1 MSDSWRESDSWQE
14 KVGRVLEEALRRP
27 PERRAAFLETRCE
40 EEALRE
46 EVASLLVAHEEES
59 GLFEELAGGAAASA
73 LGELMER
80 PAKGA
85 DGEHPEGEAP
95 SGKGSDPLGLE
106 GERVGRYVAEEH
118 LGGGGMGIV
127 YRARDPELGR
137 AVALKFLP
145 PHLAASEEADQRF
158 AREAKAAASLDHP
171 HIATIYEIGR
181 VEAGEAQG
189 QRYIAMAYYEGE
201 TLKEKLE
208 REGPLP
214 IGEALRYAEQVAGA
228 LSATHEAGVVHRD
241 VKPANVMVTDGEQV
255 KLLDF
260 GLARLAETTRLTG
273 TGQQLGT
280 ASYMSPEQIEGEEV
294 GPAADLWA
302 LGALL
307 YEMLAGERPFA
318 GERRATVLHAVL
330 HEEPAPLTGHRDEVS
345 PGLEQVVRRCLEK
358 DPAGRYGSAEAL
370 REDLRAL
377 HAGEE
382 PASEGKPPPVA
393 SGQRRG
399 RRRWAL
405 GAVAALLL
413 AVAAA
418 LGWALWPS
426 GTPEGESSPP
436 TVAVLPFEVSGSGA
450 ETWRD
455 GMVTALSLNL
465 DGAAGL
471 RAIAD
476 RTVFAAWEKQVSSN
490 GSSGDDSSNE
500 GTSTESALAV
510 AREVGARYAVVGS
523 AVQLGGEL
531 RLAAEVRRAGTG
543 GRLGQVEV
551 RGEPE
556 RVTGL
561 TDRLTRKVLG
571 VLLERSEDQVPSVD
585 LASITTSSLPALK
598 AYLRGEQHYRSA
610 QYEAAIEDYEAAVS
624 RDSAFALAYARL
636 GLCHGWLVNLEKNR
650 QYWQKAAKHAGQLP
664 QRERR
669 IVRAVHLRNGGR
681 AVAAADSLRRIS
693 ADYPDDPAVWYA
705 LGETLYHNAVP
716 RGLPEA
722 DTAFGRAIDLDPG
735 MAPYHHHF
743 VDMAFSVHHDST
755 LAAERL
761 AQHPSSGRYKAGL
774 ENSKDLVFGTPAE
787 RQAVIDSLG
796 SVPLN
801 PFALNHPTD
810 GELWV
815 RVLKG
820 WDPPVAEFLFRQ
832 VAGAN
837 FLHGHLQSA
846 YRRAVREWSPSDRA
860 CLLAYAASLSMPV
873 PDSLTEEHVVPKT
886 LTESTSTRRLKC
898 AGLSLADQGR
908 AKEVATVTRLLES
921 KGEDVTPVI
930 KELEGYRAF
939 RAGSLQEADRLWA
952 GHNESGRFGAV
963 WRGDLYRTLGKLRT
977 AKGWYQAAWQI
988 PLAHERLGRLYEK
1001 MGRPEKARAA
1011 YDRFVDAWDDADPEL
1026 QPRVERARN
1035 RIETIGRMDAAE

>member
-1 MSDSWRESDSWQE
+1 M
-14 KVGRVLEEALRRP
+14 EEALKRP
-27 PERRAAFLETRCE
+27 PGTRRAFLEERCE
-40 EEALRE
+40 EEALRA
-46 EVASLLVAHEEES
+46 EVASLLAAHEEES

-73 LGELMER
+73 LGELVEGR
-80 PAKGA
+80 AKGT
-85 DGEHPEGEAP
+85 DGGAPEGKVP
-95 SGKGSDPLGLE
+95 GGTGSDPLGLE
-106 GERVGRYVAEEH
+106 GSRVGRYEVDGH

-127 YRARDPELGR
+127 YRARDPELDR

-145 PHLAASEEADQRF
+145 PYLAAREEAERRF
-158 AREAKAAASLDHP
+158 VREARAAAALEHSHV
-171 HIATIYEIGR
+171 ATVHEIGR
-181 VEAGEAQG
+181 VEAGAAQG

-201 TLKEKLE
+201 TLTEKLE

-214 IGEALRYAEQVAGA
+214 VEQAIRYVEQIAGA
-228 LSATHEAGVVHRD
+228 LAAAHEAGVVHRD
-241 VKPANVMVTDGEQV
+241 VKPANVMVTEEGTV

-260 GLARLAETTRLTG
+260 GLARAAADTRLTE
-273 TGQQLGT
+273 TGRGLGT
-280 ASYMSPEQIEGEEV
+280 AAYMSPEQARGEDV
-294 GPAADLWA
+294 GPPTDLWA
-302 LGALL
+302 LGVLL
-307 YEMLAGERPFA
+307 YEMLAGERPFE
-318 GERRATVLHAVL
+318 GERQAAILHAVL
-330 HEEPAPLTGHRDEVS
+330 HEEPSLLTEHRPEV
-345 PGLEQVVRRCLEK
+345 PDALLQVVHRCLQK
-358 DPAGRYGSAEAL
+358 DPADRHGSAEAL
-370 REDLRAL
+370 REDLHALRA
-377 HAGEE
+377 GKE
-382 PASEGKPPPVA
+382 PATSRKPPLGRAV
-393 SGQRRG
+393 QKRG
-399 RRRWAL
+399 RRRRVLA
-405 GAVAALLL
+405 GIAALLL
-413 AVAAA
+413 VLAGA
-418 LGWALWPS
+418 LGWALWPV
-426 GTPEGESSPP
+426 GETEGESSPP

-476 RTVFAAWEKQVSSN
+476 RTVFAAWEKQGSSN

-510 AREVGARYAVVGS
+510 ARDVGARYAVVGS

-551 RGEPE
+551 RGDPE
-556 RVTGL
+556 RVTTL

-598 AYLRGEQHYRSA
+598 AYLRGERHYRSA

-624 RDSAFALAYARL
+624 RDSAFALVYARL

-650 QYWQKAAKHAGQLP
+650 QYWQKAARHAGQLP

-743 VDMAFSVHHDST
+743 VDMAFSVHHDSA

-873 PDSLTEEHVVPKT
+873 PDSLTEAYVVPKT

-898 AGLSLADQGR
+898 AGLSLVDQGR

-921 KGEDVTPVI
+921 KGEDMTPVI

-939 RAGSLQEADRLWA
+939 RAGHLQEAERLWA

-963 WRGDLYRTLGKLRT
+963 WRGDLYRKLGELRT

-1011 YDRFVDAWDDADPEL
+1011 YDRFVESWEDADPKL
-1026 QPRVERARN
+1026 QPRVEKARK
-1035 RIETIGRMDAAE
+1035 RIEALGRMGAAAQPASRISTTGTYRSVKK

>member
-1 MSDSWRESDSWQE
+1 MSDSWQESDSWRE

-40 EEALRE
+40 EESVRQ
-46 EVASLLVAHEEES
+46 EVASLLAAHEEES

-85 DGEHPEGEAP
+85 NGEYLEGEAP
-95 SGKGSDPLGLE
+95 SGTASDPLGLE

-127 YRARDPELGR
+127 YRARDPELSR

-145 PHLAASEEADQRF
+145 PHLSGHPEVEERF
-158 AREAKAAASLDHP
+158 AREAKAAASLEHP

-181 VEAGEAQG
+181 AEAGEAEG

-201 TLKEKLE
+201 TLKQKLG

-214 IGEALRYAEQVAGA
+214 VEEAIGYAEQIAGA
-228 LSATHEAGVVHRD
+228 LAAAHEAGVVHRD
-241 VKPANVMVTDGEQV
+241 VKPANVMVTDGGQV
-255 KLLDF
+255 KLVDF
-260 GLARLAETTRLTG
+260 GLARLAEATRLTG
-273 TGQQLGT
+273 TEQKLGT
-280 ASYMSPEQIEGEEV
+280 ASYMSPEQIEGKEV

-302 LGALL
+302 VGALL
-307 YEMLAGERPFA
+307 YEMVAGERPFE
-318 GERRATVLHAVL
+318 GERRAAVLHAVL
-330 HEEPAPLTGHRDEVS
+330 HEEPAPLTERRPEV
-345 PGLEQVVRRCLEK
+345 PTGLAQVAGRCLEK
-358 DPAGRYGSAEAL
+358 DPTGRYSSAEAL
-370 REDLRAL
+370 REDLLAV
-377 HAGEE
+377 HDGEE
-382 PASEGKPPPVA
+382 PESSGKKLLGRA
-393 SGQRRG
+393 GKGG
-399 RRRWAL
+399 RRRWMFA
-405 GAVAALLL
+405 GVAALLL
-413 AVAAA
+413 AVTGA

-426 GTPEGESSPP
+426 GTPEGESSPS

-455 GMVTALSLNL
+455 GMVTTLTLNL

-476 RTVFAAWEKQVSSN
+476 RTVFAAWENRDAS
-490 GSSGDDSSNE
+490 DE
-500 GTSTESALAV
+500 GTSGKRALAV

-531 RLAAEVRRAGTG
+531 RLAAEVRRAATG

-551 RGEPE
+551 RGEPKS
-556 RVTGL
+556 VTAL

-598 AYLRGEQHYRSA
+598 AYLRGERHYRSA
-610 QYEAAIEDYEAAVS
+610 QYEAAIEDYEAAVA

-650 QYWQKAAKHAGQLP
+650 QYWQKAAKHAEQLP

-669 IVRAVHLRNGGR
+669 IVRAVHLRNDGR

-705 LGETLYHNAVP
+705 LGETLYHHAVP

-722 DTAFGRAIDLDPG
+722 DTAFRRAIDLDPG

-743 VDMAFSVHHDST
+743 VDMGLSVHHDSV

-761 AQHPSSGRYKAGL
+761 AQHPSSGRYKAEL

-796 SVPLN
+796 AVPLN

-810 GELWV
+810 GDIWI
-815 RVLKG
+815 RVLRE
-820 WDPPVAEFLFRQ
+820 WDPPVELFLWRL
-832 VAGAN
+832 AGAN
-837 FLHGHLQSA
+837 FWHGHLQSA
-846 YRRAVREWSPSDRA
+846 YRRAVREWSPTDRA
-860 CLLAYAASLSMPV
+860 CLLAHASSLSMPV
-873 PDSLTEEHVVPKT
+873 PDSLTEAYVVPKP
-886 LTESTSTRRLKC
+886 LTESASTRRLKC
-898 AGLSLADQGR
+898 AGLYLVDQGR

-921 KGEDVTPVI
+921 KAEDTEPVI

-939 RAGSLQEADRLWA
+939 RAGNLQEAGRLWA
-952 GHNESGRFGAV
+952 GHNESKQFGAI
-963 WRGDLYRTLGKLRT
+963 WRGDLYRKLGELRE
-977 AKGWYQAAWQI
+977 AEGWYQAAWQI

-1011 YDRFVDAWDDADPEL
+1011 YERFVDAWDDTDPEL

-1035 RIETIGRMDAAE
+1035 RIEMLGRKETAE

>member
-1 MSDSWRESDSWQE
+1 MSDAWRD

-27 PERRAAFLETRCE
+27 PEQREAFLEKRCE
-40 EEALRE
+40 EEALRK
-46 EVASLLVAHEEES
+46 EVASLLAAHEEES
-59 GLFEELAGGAAASA
+59 GLFEELSGGAAASA

-80 PAKGA
+80 RAKGA
-85 DGEHPEGEAP
+85 DGEYPEGETP
-95 SGKGSDPLGLE
+95 SGKASDPLGLE
-106 GERVGRYVAEEH
+106 GARVGRYVAEKH
-118 LGGGGMGIV
+118 LGGGGMGLV

-145 PHLAASEEADQRF
+145 PHLASHPEAEKRF
-158 AREAKAAASLDHP
+158 VREAKAAAALDHP
-171 HIATIYEIGR
+171 HVATVHEIGR
-181 VEAGEAQG
+181 AESGTAEG

-208 REGPLP
+208 REGPPP
-214 IGEALRYAEQVAGA
+214 IGQALRYAEQIAGA
-228 LSATHEAGVVHRD
+228 LAAAHQAGIVHRD
-241 VKPANVMVTDGEQV
+241 VKPANVMVTGEGEV

-260 GLARLAETTRLTG
+260 GLARLAEATRLTG
-273 TGQQLGT
+273 AGQQLGT
-280 ASYMSPEQIEGEEV
+280 ISYMSPEQIEGEEV

-307 YEMLAGERPFA
+307 YEMVAGERPFQ

-330 HEEPAPLTGHRDEVS
+330 HEEPASLTGHRDEVS
-345 PGLEQVVRRCLEK
+345 PGLEQVVRRCLKK
-358 DPAGRYGSAEAL
+358 DPAGRYGSAAAL

-382 PASEGKPPPVA
+382 PASEGKAPPVA
-393 SGQRRG
+393 SGQKRG

-405 GAVAALLL
+405 SAVAALLL

-476 RTVFAAWEKQVSSN
+476 RTVLAAWEKR
-490 GSSGDDSSNE
+490 GASNE
-500 GTSTESALAV
+500 GTSAERALAV
-510 AREVGARYAVVGS
+510 AQDIGAKYAVVGS

-571 VLLERSEDQVPSVD
+571 VLLEKSEDQVPSVD

-598 AYLRGEQHYRSA
+598 AYLRGERHYRSA
-610 QYEAAIEDYEAAVS
+610 QYEAAIEDYEAAVA

-636 GLCHGWLVNLEKNR
+636 GLCHAWLVNFER
-650 QYWQKAAKHAGQLP
+650 SQSYWRKASEHAGRLP
-664 QRERR
+664 RRERR
-669 IVRAVHLRNGGR
+669 IARAVHLRNDGR
-681 AVAAADSLRRIS
+681 AVAAADSLRHMS
-693 ADYPDDPAVWYA
+693 LDYPDDPAVWYA
-705 LGETLYHNAVP
+705 LGETLYHNAAP

-743 VDMAFSVHHDST
+743 VDMGFSVHHDSL

-761 AQHPSSGRYKAGL
+761 AQHPSSGQYKAGL

-796 SVPLN
+796 SAPLN
-801 PFALNHPTD
+801 PFALNHPID
-810 GELWV
+810 GELWI

-820 WDPPVAEFLFRQ
+820 WDPPVEEFLLWRL
-832 VAGAN
+832 AGAT
-837 FLHGHLQSA
+837 FWHGHLRAA
-846 YRRAVREWSPSDRA
+846 YRRAVREWSPTDRA
-860 CLLAYAASLSMPV
+860 CLLAHAASLSMSV
-873 PDSLTEEHVVPKT
+873 PDSLTEEYVVPKT
-886 LTESTSTRRLKC
+886 LTESMSARRLKC
-898 AGLSLADQGR
+898 AGLYLVDQEQ

-921 KGEDVTPVI
+921 KEEDMTPVI

-939 RAGSLQEADRLWA
+939 RAGNLQEAERLWA
-952 GHNESGRFGAV
+952 GHNESERFGAI
-963 WRGDLYRTLGKLRT
+963 WRGDLYRKLGKLRT

-988 PLAHERLGRLYEK
+988 PLAHERLGWLYEK

-1011 YDRFVDAWDDADPEL
+1011 YERFVDAWDDADPEL
-1026 QPRVERARN
+1026 QPRVERAR
-1035 RIETIGRMDAAE
+1035 RRLETLGRPEATE

>member
-1 MSDSWRESDSWQE
+1 MSDAWRD

-27 PERRAAFLETRCE
+27 PEKRAAFLEKRCE

-80 PAKGA
+80 RAKGA
-85 DGEHPEGEAP
+85 DGEYPEGEAP
-95 SGKGSDPLGLE
+95 GGNASDPLGLE
-106 GERVGRYVAEEH
+106 GERVGRYVVEKH

-127 YRARDPELGR
+127 YRARDPELSR
-137 AVALKFLP
+137 AVTLKFLP
-145 PHLAASEEADQRF
+145 PHLASHPEAEKRF
-158 AREAKAAASLDHP
+158 VREARAAASLDHP
-171 HIATIYEIGR
+171 HIATVYEIGR
-181 VEAGEAQG
+181 AGAGEAEG
-189 QRYIAMAYYEGE
+189 QRYIAMAYYECE
-201 TLKEKLE
+201 TLKEKLG

-214 IGEALRYAEQVAGA
+214 IGKALRYAEQIAGA
-228 LSATHEAGVVHRD
+228 LAAAHEAQVVHRD
-241 VKPANVMVTDGEQV
+241 VKPANVMVTGEGRV

-260 GLARLAETTRLTG
+260 GLARLAEATRLTEA
-273 TGQQLGT
+273 GQQVGT
-280 ASYMSPEQIEGEEV
+280 ASYMSPEQVEGKEA

-307 YEMLAGERPFA
+307 YEMLAGEPPFE
-318 GERRATVLHAVL
+318 GERQTAILHAVV
-330 HEEPAPLTGHRDEVS
+330 HEEPASLTERRPEV
-345 PGLEQVVRRCLEK
+345 PAALAQVAGRCLEK
-358 DPAGRYGSAEAL
+358 DPAGRYSSAAAL
-370 REDLRAL
+370 REDLLAV

-382 PASEGKPPPVA
+382 PVSKGKHPLGRA
-393 SGQRRG
+393 GQKRG

-405 GAVAALLL
+405 SAVAALLL

-426 GTPEGESSPP
+426 GTPEGKSSPP

-455 GMVTALSLNL
+455 GMVTTLTLNL

-476 RTVFAAWEKQVSSN
+476 RTVFAAWEKQ
-490 GSSGDDSSNE
+490 GASNE

-510 AREVGARYAVVGS
+510 ARDVGARYAVVGS

-531 RLAAEVRRAGTG
+531 RLAAEVRRAATG
-543 GRLGQVEV
+543 ERLGQVEV

-556 RVTGL
+556 SVTAL

-571 VLLERSEDQVPSVD
+571 VLLEKSEDQVPSVD

-598 AYLRGEQHYRSA
+598 AYLRGERHYRSA
-610 QYEAAIEDYEAAVS
+610 QYEAAIEDYEAAVA

-636 GLCHGWLVNLEKNR
+636 GLCHGWLINFEKH
-650 QYWQKAAKHAGQLP
+650 QQHWQKAFQHAGQLP

-669 IVRAVHLRNGGR
+669 IVRAVHLRNEGR

-705 LGETLYHNAVP
+705 LGETLYHHAVP

-722 DTAFGRAIDLDPG
+722 DTAFGRAVDLDPG
-735 MAPYHHHF
+735 MDPYHHHF
-743 VDMAFSVHHDST
+743 VALAFLVHHDST
-755 LAAERL
+755 LVARRL
-761 AQHPSSGRYKAGL
+761 ARHPSRYESWM
-774 ENSKDLVFGTPAE
+774 ENSMDLVFGTPEE
-787 RQAVIDSLG
+787 RRSVLDSLG
-796 SVPLN
+796 SVSLASY
-801 PFALNHPTD
+801 ALNHPID
-810 GELWV
+810 GDIWI
-815 RVLKG
+815 RVLRE
-820 WDPPVAEFLFRQ
+820 WDPPVELFLWRL
-832 VAGAN
+832 AGAN
-837 FLHGHLQSA
+837 FWHGHLQSA
-846 YRRAVREWSPSDRA
+846 YRRAVREWSPTDRA
-860 CLLAYAASLSMPV
+860 CLLAHASSLSMPV
-873 PDSLTEEHVVPKT
+873 PDSLTEEYVVPKT

-898 AGLSLADQGR
+898 AGLYLVDQGR

-921 KGEDVTPVI
+921 KEEDMTPVI

-939 RAGSLQEADRLWA
+939 RAGNLQEAERLWA
-952 GHNESGRFGAV
+952 GHNESKQFGAI
-963 WRGDLYRTLGKLRT
+963 WRGDLYRKLGKLRE
-977 AKGWYQAAWQI
+977 AEGWYQAAWQI

-1026 QPRVERARN
+1026 QDRVETARERLEVLKEKKGN
-1035 RIETIGRMDAAE
+1035 E